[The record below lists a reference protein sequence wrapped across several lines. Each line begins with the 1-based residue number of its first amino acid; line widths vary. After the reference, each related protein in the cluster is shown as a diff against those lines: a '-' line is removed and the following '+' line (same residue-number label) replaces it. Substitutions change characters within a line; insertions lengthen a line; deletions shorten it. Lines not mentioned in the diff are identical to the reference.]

1 MKALFNVLTVLSVQ
15 FRVVTLALIVLILVL
30 GGVAATELKQELLPP
45 VEFPQTIILAQ
56 VSGMTS
62 EQVLSVMTERLEQ
75 ELSQIETIVNIETTT
90 TGSFGVVVSASND
103 FGLDQQQIKAD
114 IQAALDR
121 IWLPE
126 RHIRP
131 SDELNSGDFAREL
144 LADLSVEHLVFL
156 ADESPNFLFQLRP
169 EVWEALDEPDLRQL
183 LAHLAK
189 QEVRATSGKS
199 ALQRLVE
206 QEIAPQLE
214 ALDTIARVEINGG
227 QPLPGA
233 ETAVEVVALED
244 GELSSSRAVTLL
256 SQLSDEVWNGV
267 STRLNLPDSRED
279 AIEQLRSVDFDVP
292 ETPPALPESWRYE
305 GFRTAE
311 DLLEMVT
318 VTRSL
323 GTVFNEFVDTGRIS
337 GALGQTDDLTPEI
350 VIRLLTIEPSLVHA
364 LEAEHLV
371 AMSPEV
377 FSALPEEY
385 VSNLDGFTR
394 DALAASALARV
405 LTGREAVPESVDL
418 PSAWRIQP
426 PQIINFSFADLPLAT
441 FSIFTTDVS
450 QPVVTND
457 MGGNGGTSEVGE
469 PAAIEDRTQTAE
481 STSVDSPSVPTPEG
495 PALPALYGIVG
506 EFFGADLNTV
516 DDLLSIELTPE
527 FADQFG
533 SPQLSAADFLNAI
546 TLFGDSFTPNGV
558 VAGGDLAEI
567 NITDFVQPLVD
578 CGVGLLDI
586 ASGDFD
592 FATTL
597 ISCLSPDQVNFLIDN
612 DPGFVDSLQPDVINR
627 FATDVYAQTPFA
639 PILSDTW
646 TTLAQQPELDGI
658 ALRTADDLIKLG
670 NGSAAVILNE
680 INEHVPDGFA
690 GYEVRLLDSLS
701 PRVIEYLR
709 VQEEDFLDNLSDD
722 VIVKFSPDVL
732 ETFPEDDLTGL
743 SAESQVIVQEI
754 VSGERPSA
762 ADRLESLYVADAQT
776 EPSDPSAPL
785 LGPTW
790 QFIVQFVPGVDALDN
805 ASDLLRFEDA
815 IESPADFINS
825 FLSGQGARLAPDLV
839 GELSLDA
846 VNYIAERDENF
857 LNDLEPLALQ
867 YLAPEVFSMLP
878 PVIQARAED
887 GEIFVPS
894 TQVTRTNGA
903 ASLLVTVYK
912 PADVNTVDAFYAANE
927 VIERINAENDSI
939 EVQIAFEQS
948 SFIEE
953 SISGVVR
960 EGSLGAFFAIINIL
974 IFLSGGI
981 WGRSGRSIVGFAVIG
996 AAVTFI
1002 ILLLV
1007 GADVGG
1013 VGLQLAWDQAD
1024 PLFRVIGVLGIVA
1037 GFAIIVWP
1045 GRLPYPAWRSTI
1057 VIGISIPLSVFAA
1070 IALMRW
1076 LPLFLNGLFSGAA
1089 ETSPI
1094 FEFLLRLAPD
1104 DLTLN
1109 IMTLS
1114 GLTVA
1119 IGRVVDDS
1127 IVVLENIYREIQR
1140 GVPKREAIIS
1150 GTRDVSLAIFSA
1162 TMIAVVVFLPLGL
1175 TGGLVGEFFLPFGLA
1190 VTYALASSFLVAIT
1204 VVPALASIFIS
1215 TDEVHEDSE
1224 TWFERLYVPV
1234 LKYVLAT
1241 KTRRR
1246 LVIAA
1251 AFVSVF
1257 ISVLLFGTRPLTF
1270 LPDFGEPQVSV
1281 SVSMPEGTTILETN
1295 ELVLEMTDYI
1305 EAVIP
1310 PEDRSTIRET
1320 VGGGGFSF
1328 EALFG
1333 GGGVSENRADI
1344 TVTLRSADLLDVY
1357 PSMLRDRAEELFGSA
1372 NVTVSGGTLTSEGFS
1387 GFELV
1392 ASGPDQAVLEA
1403 LDPQIIAVLGEVE
1416 GIANVESNLSQAE
1429 VEDENAPV
1437 TYIRVNQRPALSYTA
1452 ELETEDTI
1460 GLTQRAL
1467 EAIEEQI
1474 EIPDGVTIGQGF
1486 DSEIQTE
1493 GFASLFVAMGIAL
1506 VIVILILIFV
1516 FGSPIYWMA
1525 IIFSVIVAP
1534 VGAAIALTLT
1544 DRVLGISALIG
1555 LLMLLGLVITN
1566 AVVLIDRVNQNRSER
1581 NMGLYDS
1588 LVEAGG
1594 RRLRPILMTTL
1605 ATIIALIPLSL
1616 GLSEGAII
1624 AKELGTVVIGGVL
1637 SSMLLTLI
1645 VVPAA
1650 YYLLTP
1656 LNDRFSRLTG
1666 LRNNDSET
1674 LQKQ

>member
-1 MKALFNVLTVLSVQ
+1 MKALFNVLTILSVR
-15 FRVVTLALIVLILVL
+15 FRLITLVLIALILVL

-62 EQVLSVMTERLEQ
+62 EQVLSVMTKRLEQ

-90 TGSFGVVVSASND
+90 TGSFGVIVSASND
-103 FGLDQQQIKAD
+103 FGLDQQQIQAD

-131 SDELNSGDFAREL
+131 PADLTVGEFARQL
-144 LADLSVEHLVFL
+144 LSDLSAEHLVFL

-169 EVWEALDEPDLRQL
+169 EVWEAFDETDLRRL
-183 LAHLAK
+183 LAYLAS
-189 QEVRATSGKS
+189 QEVRSTSGKS

-206 QEIAPQLE
+206 QEIAPQLD
-214 ALDTIARVEINGG
+214 ALDSIARVEINGG
-227 QPLPGA
+227 QPLPGG
-233 ETAVEVVALED
+233 EGAVDAVALEER
-244 GELSSSRAVTLL
+244 ELGSSRVATTLL
-256 SQLSDEVWNGV
+256 SQLNDEVWDVV
-267 STRLNLPDSRED
+267 STRLNLPDSREES
-279 AIEQLRSVDFDVP
+279 IEQLSSVDFDIP
-292 ETPPALPESWRYE
+292 DAPPTLPESWQYE

-318 VTRSL
+318 LTRSL

-350 VIRLLTIEPSLVHA
+350 MSLLLSIEPSLVFA

-377 FSALPEEY
+377 FSALPEDY
-385 VSNLDGFTR
+385 VSSLDGFTR
-394 DALAASALARV
+394 DVLAASALARA
-405 LTGREAVPESVDL
+405 LTGRESTAEPVDL
-418 PSAWRIQP
+418 PNAWQIQP

-441 FSIFTTDVS
+441 FSIFTSDVS
-450 QPVVTND
+450 QSSSVTDADGND
-457 MGGNGGTSEVGE
+457 RTSEVDE
-469 PAAIEDRTQTAE
+469 SPIVEDSPQTAN
-481 STSVDSPSVPTPEG
+481 SADAASSSIQTPQG
-495 PALPALYGIVG
+495 PPLPALYGVVG
-506 EFFGADLNTV
+506 ELFGAELDTA
-516 DDLLSIELTPE
+516 DDLLSIELPPE
-527 FADQFG
+527 FAEQFG
-533 SPQLSAADFLNAI
+533 ASQLSAADFLNAV
-546 TLFGDSFTPNGV
+546 TLFGDSLTSGDVGNE
-558 VAGGDLAEI
+558 AGAPEI
-567 NITDFVQPLVD
+567 NIADFVQPLTE

-597 ISCLSPDQVNFLIDN
+597 ISCLSPDQVNYLVNNAPD
-612 DPGFVDSLQPDVINR
+612 FVDNLQPEVVNR
-627 FATDVYAQTPFA
+627 FSTEVYVQTPFA
-639 PILSDTW
+639 PVLSDTW
-646 TTLAQQPELDGI
+646 ATLAEQPEFEGL
-658 ALRTADDLIKLG
+658 AFSTADDLIKLG
-670 NGSAAVILNE
+670 NGSAAAILNR
-680 INEHVPDGFA
+680 INEQVPDRFA

-701 PRVIEYLR
+701 VRVIEYLR
-709 VQEEDFLDNLSDD
+709 IQEDAFFDNLSSE
-722 VIVKFSPDVL
+722 VIVKLSPDVL
-732 ETFPEDDLTGL
+732 ENLPEEVLAGL
-743 SAESQVIVQEI
+743 PGERLEI
-754 VSGERPSA
+754 VREIVAGERQSA
-762 ADRLESLYVADAQT
+762 AERLDSLYVDDVQI
-776 EPSDPSAPL
+776 EPTDPSAPS

-790 QFIVQFVPGVDALDN
+790 QFIVQFVPGVSALDN
-805 ASDLLRFEDA
+805 ASDLFRFEDA
-815 IESPADFINS
+815 IGSPAEFINS
-825 FLSGQGARLAPDLV
+825 FLGGQGARLAPDLV

-846 VNYIAERDENF
+846 VNYITERDGNF
-857 LNDLEPLALQ
+857 LNDLEPPALQ
-867 YLAPEVFSMLP
+867 YLAPEVFATLP
-878 PVIQARAED
+878 PAIQAKAEE
-887 GEIFVPS
+887 GEIFIPS

-912 PADVNTVDAFYAANE
+912 PADVNTVDAFYAASE

-939 EVQIAFEQS
+939 EVQVAFEQS

-974 IFLSGGI
+974 IFLSGGF
-981 WGRSGRSIVGFAVIG
+981 WGRSGRSIVGLIVIG
-996 AAVTFI
+996 AAVAFI
-1002 ILLLV
+1002 IALLV
-1007 GADVGG
+1007 GAEVGEA
-1013 VGLQLAWDQAD
+1013 GLQRAWDQAD
-1024 PLFRVIGVLGIVA
+1024 PLLRVIGILGIVA
-1037 GFAIIVWP
+1037 GLGIILWP

-1127 IVVLENIYREIQR
+1127 IVVLENIYREMQR
-1140 GVPKREAIIS
+1140 GVPKREAIIR

-1215 TDEVHEDSE
+1215 TDEIHEDTES
-1224 TWFERLYVPV
+1224 WFERLYVPV
-1234 LKYVLAT
+1234 LKYVLRT

-1246 LVIAA
+1246 LVIAV
-1251 AFVSVF
+1251 AFASVVG
-1257 ISVLLFGTRPLTF
+1257 SLLLFGTRPLTF

-1281 SVSMPEGTTILETN
+1281 TVSMPEGTPILETN

-1305 EAVIP
+1305 EVVIP
-1310 PEDRSTIRET
+1310 PEDRTTIRET

-1328 EALFG
+1328 EALFS
-1333 GGGVSENRADI
+1333 GGGVSENQANI

-1357 PSMLRDRAEELFGSA
+1357 PSMLRDRAEEIFGSE

-1392 ASGPDQAVLEA
+1392 ASGLDQAVLEA
-1403 LDPQIIAVLGEVE
+1403 LDPQIMAVLSEVE

-1429 VEDENAPV
+1429 VEDEDAPV

-1474 EIPDGVTIGQGF
+1474 DIPEGVTIGQGF

-1493 GFASLFVAMGIAL
+1493 GFASLC
-1506 VIVILILIFV
+1506 
-1516 FGSPIYWMA
+1516 
-1525 IIFSVIVAP
+1525 
-1534 VGAAIALTLT
+1534 
-1544 DRVLGISALIG
+1544 
-1555 LLMLLGLVITN
+1555 
-1566 AVVLIDRVNQNRSER
+1566 
-1581 NMGLYDS
+1581 
-1588 LVEAGG
+1588 
-1594 RRLRPILMTTL
+1594 
-1605 ATIIALIPLSL
+1605 
-1616 GLSEGAII
+1616 
-1624 AKELGTVVIGGVL
+1624 
-1637 SSMLLTLI
+1637 
-1645 VVPAA
+1645 
-1650 YYLLTP
+1650 
-1656 LNDRFSRLTG
+1656 
-1666 LRNNDSET
+1666 
-1674 LQKQ
+1674 